1 MEPIVGAVVDVL
13 VVVRVEMFV
22 KELVVVG
29 VATVVVVVVAVAFV
43 EVTWEEARLA

>member
-1 MEPIVGAVVDVL
+1 MEPIVGAIVDVL

-29 VATVVVVVVAVAFV
+29 VATVVVVVAVAFV